1 MLTEKT
7 IRDAA
12 ADGKT
17 RTLWDR
23 KVAGLGLQITAGGTK
38 NFVIRYKV
46 AGRKRQAI
54 IARAGQVSLAEARKR
69 AGIELVKIRAGE
81 ADPLEREREARAAPT
96 VAELVARFLGPYAEG
111 RMERGQMAPKTFTEY
126 RTQCESRILPALGKR
141 KVASIER
148 RDIEAIVDR
157 LRPVARNRVLALC
170 HRLFRLA
177 EDWEYRG
184 QNTNPARGIEKSR
197 EEARDRTLSPEEL
210 AALARALASIEAD
223 NPAAV
228 AAIRV
233 LMVTGLRNSEV
244 RAIRWE
250 HIDFETGRLLL
261 PETKTGRRWHDLP
274 APALAVLADLPR
286 ATEWAFEGARAYKP
300 VHAAFKR
307 ACEAAG
313 IEDCR
318 LHDLRRTLATNA
330 AAAGLSALELR
341 ALLGWKSIAMPARY
355 VALAGEG
362 VAANRRAVG
371 DRMAAMMAGEGGEV
385 IPFRERRA

>member
-17 RTLWDR
+17 RTIWDS
-23 KVAGLGLQITAGGTK
+23 KLAGLGLQITAGGTK

-96 VAELVARFLGPYAEG
+96 VADLVARFLGDYADG
-111 RMERGQMAPKTFTEY
+111 RKERGLMAPKTFTEY
-126 RTQCESRILPALGKR
+126 RTQCANCILPALGRR
-141 KVASIER
+141 KVASIQR
-148 RDIEAIVDR
+148 SDIEGLVDR
-157 LRPVARNRVLALC
+157 LKPTMRNRVLALC

-177 EDWEYRG
+177 EDWDYRG
-184 QNTNPARGIEKSR
+184 QNSNPARGIEKSR
-197 EEARDRTLSPEEL
+197 EQARDRTLSPAEL
-210 AALARALASIEAD
+210 AALARALPAIEAD

-228 AAIRV
+228 AVIRV
-233 LMVTGLRNSEV
+233 AMLTGLRNSEV
-244 RAIRWE
+244 RAIQWR
-250 HIDFETGRLLL
+250 HIDFESGRLLL

-274 APALAVLADLPR
+274 APALAALADLPR
-286 ATEWAFEGARAYKP
+286 RTDWAFEGARAYKP
-300 VHAAFKR
+300 VRLAFKR

-313 IEDCR
+313 IENCR
-318 LHDLRRTLATNA
+318 LHDLRRTVATDA

-371 DRMAAMMAGEGGEV
+371 ERMAAMMAGEAGEV
-385 IPFRERRA
+385 IPLRRNA